1 MHHES
6 ELEESDIDKF
16 PENMLMKS
24 AQDEYDRFDAAEG
37 IKKIKE

>member
-6 ELEESDIDKF
+6 EQEESDIDKF
-16 PENMLMKS
+16 AEKS

-37 IKKIKE
+37 IKKMKE